1 MNITYISILFLPVS
15 VMAVELNM
23 TKWEKLNLGKDGS
36 VVVYKQELEREYSI
50 VNNQIQYFD
59 DGTTDFVMQIVEV
72 VGKADKKRIY
82 EITSYV
88 KKNEVIPYAV
98 TVSGDLVN
106 GVVQINRKPYGKYKN
121 ETIVELGML
130 QQIPSLI
137 LELNKGVYEIRSEE
151 D

>member
-1 MNITYISILFLPVS
+1 MNIIIISILSLPVS

-50 VNNQIQYFD
+50 VNSQIQYFD
-59 DGTTDFVMQIVEV
+59 DGATDFIMQIVEV
-72 VGKADKKRIY
+72 VGKEDKKRIY

-130 QQIPSLI
+130 QQLPSLV